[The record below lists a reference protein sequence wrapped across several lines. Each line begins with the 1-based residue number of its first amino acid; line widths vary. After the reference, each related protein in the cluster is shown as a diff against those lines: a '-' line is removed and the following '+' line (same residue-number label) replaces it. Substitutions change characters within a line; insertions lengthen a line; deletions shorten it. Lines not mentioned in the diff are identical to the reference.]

1 MCRMRMIRPWH
12 FQSGNKMQTAA
23 YADYK
28 SICGGFIMDCKDK
41 ILSEDYRD
49 LILDYFLREDAEVPL
64 DLCTVDVGELY
75 RLLYINQDHLAPIID
90 TPYEYL
96 YTPRLYGLMPI
107 SGGSGNAS
115 FDPLS
120 LTASGIT
127 QIQRQPLN
135 LTGRGVILVL
145 IGSGIDYTLDVFR
158 DQAGNTRLLSIWDQ
172 TIQDGTPPEGFLFG
186 TEYDRE
192 MIDRALA
199 SEDPFT
205 VVPSRD
211 ENRHGST
218 MLSVAAGSR
227 SYAGNA
233 YTGAAPDAV
242 LAVVKLKQCKQYLRD
257 YYLLPQNVEAYEEQ
271 DIMLGLQYA
280 DSLSDR
286 LDRPIVICMGLGT
299 NMGAHSGDSALDQ
312 YLARLAV
319 KKSRAI
325 VIAGGDEGNAAHHY
339 SGALRRGRDAQ
350 GLAEAENY
358 EDVEVRVGENCRG
371 FVMEFWGSVP
381 DIYNIEIRT
390 PGGETVP
397 PLRLSVGQSVTYSF
411 IYERSKVTVS
421 NVLVEPVTGEELLI
435 FRIQDPTAG
444 IWNFRVT
451 VTGRVNNGT
460 FHMWLPITQFLTSEV
475 YFTEPDPYTTLTEPA
490 MSDNVIAVSTY
501 NDVNN
506 SFFIESGRGFSRTGQ
521 IRPDFAAPGV
531 NVSTVYGKQT
541 GSSLAAAISAGAV
554 AQFFQWAVVEGN
566 NEYLDTQEIKNYFI
580 RGASREPGTVY
591 PNREMGYGRLDL
603 AGTFDILAG
612 L

>member
-1 MCRMRMIRPWH
+1 
-12 FQSGNKMQTAA
+12 
-23 YADYK
+23 
-28 SICGGFIMDCKDK
+28 MDCKEK
-41 ILSEDYRD
+41 ILSNDYRD
-49 LILDYFLREDAEVPL
+49 LILDYFLRDDVQVPL
-64 DLCTVDVGELY
+64 DYCTVNVDDLF
-75 RLLYINQDHLAPIID
+75 RLVYIEQSQLAPIVD

-107 SGGSGNAS
+107 SGGSGNTS

-127 QIQRQPLN
+127 QVQRQPLA

-158 DQAGNTRLLSIWDQ
+158 DQNGKTRLLSIWDQ
-172 TIQDGTPPEGFLFG
+172 TIQEGTPPEGFLFG
-186 TEYDRE
+186 TEYDRDT
-192 MIDRALA
+192 IDRALD
-199 SEDPFT
+199 SEDPFS

-211 ENRHGST
+211 ERRHGSA
-218 MLSVAAGSR
+218 MLSVAAGSSLR
-227 SYAGNA
+227 GGNA
-233 YTGAAPDAV
+233 YTGAAPDAQI
-242 LAVVKLKQCKQYLRD
+242 AVIKLKQCKPYLRD
-257 YYLLPQNVEAYEEQ
+257 YYLLPQDVEAYEEQ
-271 DIMLGLQYA
+271 DIMLALQYA
-280 DSLSDR
+280 DSLSDQ
-286 LDRPIVICMGLGT
+286 LNRPVVICMGLGT
-299 NMGAHSGDSALDQ
+299 NMGAHSGDSALDR

-319 KKSRAI
+319 KKSRAV

-339 SGALRRGRDAQ
+339 SSTLRRGEDARS
-350 GLAEAENY
+350 LTEEENFKN
-358 EDVEVRVGENCRG
+358 VEIRVGENCRG

-397 PLRLSVGQSVTYSF
+397 PLRLSMGQSVTYSF

-435 FRIQDPTAG
+435 FRLQDPTAG
-444 IWNFRVT
+444 IWNFRVSAA
-451 VTGRVNNGT
+451 GRVNNGT
-460 FHMWLPITQFLTSEV
+460 FHMWLPITQFLTSDV

-490 MSDNVIAVSTY
+490 MSDNVIAVSAY
-501 NDVNN
+501 NDANN

-521 IRPDFAAPGV
+521 IRPDFVAPGV

-541 GSSLAAAISAGAV
+541 GSSLSAAISAGAV
-554 AQFFQWAVVEGN
+554 AQFFQWAVVEEN
-566 NEYLDTQEIKNYFI
+566 NEYLDTQEIKNYLI
-580 RGASREPGTVY
+580 RGAAREQGTIY

-603 AGTFDILAG
+603 AGTFDVLAR